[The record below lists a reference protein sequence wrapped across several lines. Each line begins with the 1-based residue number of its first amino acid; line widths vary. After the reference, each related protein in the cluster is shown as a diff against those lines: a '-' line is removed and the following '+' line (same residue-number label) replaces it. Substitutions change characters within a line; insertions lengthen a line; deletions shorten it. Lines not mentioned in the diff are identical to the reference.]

1 MGINQQWIVDQQA
14 YPNCEMGKSW
24 INEVSL
30 VLQWII
36 RSIVF
41 CNWFALMD
49 QTTNNHGGFIIH
61 NGQYHGI

>member
-1 MGINQQWIVDQQA
+1 MD
-14 YPNCEMGKSW
+14 Y
-24 INEVSL
+24 NEVSL